1 MDGDQAGYDIVRVAA
16 MGDLVSLHYTCR
28 GEDGEILESSR
39 DDVEEGPVCFEIGA
53 GDVVGNVLFTGFD
66 EAVRG
71 LAVGQTTVIEAE
83 GGPWKP
89 DLLFSVPEDHPE
101 ITRLQGRYKNQG
113 GLKDGMIIELANG
126 GIAAVI
132 SMTGGVIKIDAN
144 NMLAGKTLTFE
155 LEVVKIE
162 KSL

>member
-1 MDGDQAGYDIVRVAA
+1 
-16 MGDLVSLHYTCR
+16 
-28 GEDGEILESSR
+28 
-39 DDVEEGPVCFEIGA
+39 
-53 GDVVGNVLFTGFD
+53 
-66 EAVRG
+66 
-71 LAVGQTTVIEAE
+71 
-83 GGPWKP
+83 
-89 DLLFSVPEDHPE
+89 
-101 ITRLQGRYKNQG
+101 
-113 GLKDGMIIELANG
+113 MIIELANG